1 MTEIFEN
8 LLKNMNISKRKCI
21 HTKTQ
26 TILYMIAK
34 FMDPLKL
41 LPGPRSKTNGPATGG
56 KCPPVPAPIT
66 SN

>member
-26 TILYMIAK
+26 KILYMIAK

-41 LPGPRSKTNGPATGG
+41 MPGPQL
-56 KCPPVPAPIT
+56 
-66 SN
+66 